1 MSAGGNTANQRA
13 VTPRTKDIE
22 FIADVRQKRRD
33 FIVRVVSEPD
43 RLSSL
48 LKSARSEVALV
59 DLLVVKVLQELPSV
73 GKVKSRRTLAE
84 HGHDEFVSIGELSDV
99 DIDSLVA
106 EVLQ

>member
-1 MSAGGNTANQRA
+1 MSEGDNTANQLA

-22 FIADVRQKRRD
+22 FIAEVRQKRRD
-33 FIVRVVSEPD
+33 FVVRAVSEPH

-48 LKSARSEVALV
+48 LRSARSDVALV

-73 GKVKSRRTLAE
+73 GKVKSRRSLAE
-84 HGHDEFVSIGELSDV
+84 RGYDEFVSIGELSDV

-106 EVLQ
+106 DVLQ